1 MRNIRVFTKKSLS
14 SGIEVELDDFSTKH
28 LETVLRL
35 VPGNP
40 VTIFNGEGGE
50 FKAIIQS
57 SGRRKTIVHV
67 GEYSEINRESPLN
80 IHLGIGLSRGDRMDS
95 IVQKSTEAGVTQI
108 SPLFTQRTEV
118 KLTGRRLENK
128 LLHWEKICI
137 GACEQSCRN
146 KIPVI
151 NSPIKVNNWVNSTS
165 SEKKLVLDH
174 NGSATI
180 SVLRK
185 ESNVSSV
192 CLLIGP
198 EGGLSEEEIYTSNVA
213 GFSRLS
219 LGPRIFRTETAPIAA
234 ISILQSLW
242 GDIV

>member
-1 MRNIRVFTKKSLS
+1 MRNTRVFTKKPLS
-14 SGIEVELDDFSTKH
+14 IGIEVDLDDFSTKH

-50 FKAIIQS
+50 FKAFIKS
-57 SGRRKTIVHV
+57 SGRKKTTVQV
-67 GEYSEINRESPLN
+67 SEYSEINRESPLK

-108 SPLFTQRTEV
+108 SPLFTERTEV

-137 GACEQSCRN
+137 SACEQSYRN

-151 NSPIKVNNWVNSTS
+151 NSPIKINDWIYRVS
-165 SEKKLVLDH
+165 SAKKIVLDH
-174 NGSATI
+174 NALTTI
-180 SVLRK
+180 SALRR
-185 ESNVSSV
+185 ENNVSSV

-198 EGGLSEEEIYTSNVA
+198 EGGLSEEEIHTSNVA
-213 GFSRLS
+213 DFSIFS

-242 GDIV
+242 GDIT